1 MGLLNVYKFQNNMT
15 PLLSNRFKVTF
26 YTYDLK
32 PIGDPEQ
39 GGGYYNPSFDVKSV
53 DMPAWKIDSSDS
65 RRRFGNTQYV
75 IPLFDFASSTLK
87 ISFIETETMDVTN
100 FLSSLLFPSGQY
112 WMTVIPPIIQIQI
125 DVYDYSYKQK
135 ISSKIYACRPKS
147 FSQPEFSQTAKGE
160 PIEIEAEFAV
170 VYELNRLMEKLN
182 EKTEDLTN
190 LVNKD
195 ELARREDE
203 AAKELAT
210 YNNELTSLNDDL
222 KKRARELEEQ
232 RQKAKKE
239 FFDNMKALDQES
251 ENLVVKYGAA
261 YDQLLDGIDIT
272 VLEAFEWDKARD
284 FYGEKIDTT
293 KTLKNAAKEQYIAY
307 QKRNGRKNVNDF
319 VLEAEFDK
327 LSENDQKLFYL
338 EALGIN
344 LYDGIDEEEALGLQ
358 KLWAD
363 SHINPSDG
371 EEITPEQIA
380 SFTEFV
386 KNMHDVDEAGQLFG
400 KNQEARDK
408 VFQAVVA
415 SGGSLVAALNS
426 DPKLR
431 AEWEKVAGV
440 KGGKKITE
448 TGGSVAGMGAAAY
461 LEMTKDWGYNFGG
474 KLGYDT
480 KTGETLFIDVATNNE
495 NDVKRAE
502 LNGTTKGID
511 CNGFVAGL
519 LIADGA
525 SGSLLWKG
533 SGLTPYGQSQV
544 IEHDGPVQGGV
555 VGFNTYAST
564 DQMYNDMA
572 TPGKQPTLILS
583 ENSIIKDVLIKGGS
597 NGGPGHIVA
606 EVEINSELYIVESA
620 GSADKNN
627 GVRRTKKD
635 KWMEKNGSKYRS
647 MKEYGLITRR

>member
-251 ENLVVKYGAA
+251 ENLVAKYGAA

-272 VLEAFEWDKARD
+272 VLEAFEWDEEKN
-284 FYGEKIDTT
+284 FYGDKILKT
-293 KTLKNAAKEQYIAY
+293 KTLKNAAKEEYVAY
-307 QKRNGRKNVNDF
+307 QKRNGRTDVNDF
-319 VLEAEFDK
+319 DLMAEFDK

-344 LYDGIDEEEALGLQ
+344 LHDGISEEETLAL
-358 KLWAD
+358 KNLWVD
-363 SHINPSDG
+363 SHVIPG
-371 EEITPEQIA
+371 EEITPEQEA
-380 SFTEFV
+380 SFTEFT
-386 KNMHDVDEAGQLFG
+386 KNMQTVDKAGKLFG

-408 VFQAVVA
+408 VVQAVIA

-448 TGGSVAGMGAAAY
+448 PSGSIAGMGAAAY

-474 KLGYDT
+474 KVGYDT

-495 NDVKRAE
+495 NDIKRAE
-502 LNGTTKGID
+502 INGTTKGID

-555 VGFNTYAST
+555 VGFNTYEST
-564 DQMYNDMA
+564 DQMYKDMA

-597 NGGPGHIVA
+597 KGGPGHIVA
-606 EVEINSELYIVESA
+606 EVEIDGELYIVESA

-635 KWMEKNGSKYRS
+635 KWMAKNGSKYRS

>member
-195 ELARREDE
+195 ELARREEE

-232 RQKAKKE
+232 RQKANKE
-239 FFDNMKALDQES
+239 FFDNMKTLDQKEA
-251 ENLVVKYGAA
+251 NLVAKYGAA
-261 YDQLLDGIDIT
+261 YDQLLDGIN
-272 VLEAFEWDKARD
+272 LD
-284 FYGEKIDTT
+284 FLQQLTGANKKD
-293 KTLKNAAKEQYIAY
+293 LNYIAKTKYVAY
-307 QKRNGRKNVNDF
+307 QRMNGRTKGTDF
-319 VLEAEFDK
+319 DLQAEFEK
-327 LSENDQKLFYL
+327 LSENQQKIFYL
-338 EALGIN
+338 LGLGIN
-344 LYDGIDEEEALGLQ
+344 LYDGIDSTEDVFLR
-358 KLWAD
+358 KLWLDSNIDPDEAD
-363 SHINPSDG
+363 NF
-371 EEITPEQIA
+371 TPEQKA
-380 SFTEFV
+380 DFAKFV
-386 KNMHDVDEAGQLFG
+386 ENMETVDKAGKLFG
-400 KNQEARDK
+400 ENQEARDK
-408 VFQAVVA
+408 VFQAVVKY
-415 SGGSLVAALNS
+415 GGSLVAALNS
-426 DPKLR
+426 DPNLR

-448 TGGSVAGMGAAAY
+448 PSGSIAGMGAAAY
-461 LEMTKDWGYNFGG
+461 LEMTKDWGYNYGG
-474 KLGYDT
+474 KVGYDT

-495 NDVKRAE
+495 NDIKRAE
-502 LNGTTKGID
+502 INGTTKGID

-555 VGFNTYAST
+555 VGFSTYEST
-564 DQMYNDMA
+564 DQMYKDMA

-606 EVEINSELYIVESA
+606 EVGIDGERYIVESA
-620 GSADKNN
+620 GTIKNN

-635 KWMEKNGSKYRS
+635 VWMKKYGSAYRS
-647 MKEYGLITRR
+647 MDQYGLITRR